1 MLYSYKMFGWMLG
14 LLLLCVAVFGLRLF
28 AFMDNSSS
36 RRVERLDGLR
46 FLLAF
51 SVVMHHYVY
60 SYYYLRGQPWT
71 PAVFAHNPL
80 NLRMGVFGVT
90 LFFMLSGYL
99 FAQSSPASW
108 LHFYLKRFLRIA
120 PIFYLSSC
128 CCVLLALYL
137 QRHTLVYKDMLL
149 NLYYWFDAG
158 ITGIKPPLFGMQDA
172 RLINA
177 GVAWTLYWEW
187 AFYFSLPLLC
197 FVRQKTGQLPLAI
210 TVIFIAVY
218 FVAPFNQQKA
228 YFIACF
234 AVGALARIVP
244 ESIQIPKKLC
254 DSAIVLLLV
263 LIFSITT
270 GRYNINFLPLFAL
283 LFILIALGGDI
294 FGLLRLK
301 AFVRLGDAS
310 YSIYLLHGLA
320 WYGMNKYIAVH
331 NLVLNRTQYTLV
343 STAVMFVLLIICTL
357 TYQYIE
363 KPFMALGR
371 RKSPWLKE

>member
-1 MLYSYKMFGWMLG
+1 MLESYQMFGWILG
-14 LLLLCVAVFGLRLF
+14 LLLLCWAVFSSRLF
-28 AFMDNSSS
+28 VFMDNPGS
-36 RRVERLDGLR
+36 RRIERLDGLR

-51 SVVMHHYVY
+51 SVAMHHYVY
-60 SYYYLRGQPWT
+60 SYYYLHGQSWT

-137 QRHTLVYKDMLL
+137 QRHTLVSRDMLL

-158 ITGIKPPLFGMQDA
+158 ITGVKPPLFGMRDA

-210 TVIFIAVY
+210 SVLFIAVY
-218 FVAPFNQQKA
+218 CVAPFNQPKA

-234 AVGALARIVP
+234 AVGALARIVS

-270 GRYNINFLPLFAL
+270 GRYHINFLPLFAL

-310 YSIYLLHGLA
+310 YSIYLLHGIGWFCL
-320 WYGMNKYIAVH
+320 NKVIQLTAI
-331 NLVLNRTQYTLV
+331 NLNKAEYTLLATV
-343 STAVMFVLLIICTL
+343 VLIDLMLICTL
-357 TYQYIE
+357 TYRFIE
-363 KPFMALGR
+363 QPFMQLGR
-371 RKSPWLKE
+371 SKRHI